1 MPARRL
7 LMRGVVSLIA
17 WLTLFL
23 PVVCHAQVYA
33 GATVGAGGANVPFG
47 STIGGF
53 RGALRL
59 FGGYE
64 FGRHLAAEVMTLDL
78 GKPTTLGGVGAES
91 TIGAFGI
98 AVVGTLPVERWRFSA
113 RVGALSMDGRVTDT
127 AVTRTP
133 QGMFGIEIGF
143 DVMRRL
149 TIGLE
154 TAVSHVEFGPPID
167 DRHKVSWTAFTTTY
181 RFW

>member
-7 LMRGVVSLIA
+7 LMRGVVLFIA
-17 WLTLFL
+17 WLTLF
-23 PVVCHAQVYA
+23 PVVCSAQVYA
-33 GATVGAGGANVPFG
+33 GATVGAGGASVPFG
-47 STIGGF
+47 STFGGF

-78 GKPTTLGGVGAES
+78 GTPTNPGGAGAES
-91 TIGAFGI
+91 TIGAIGV
-98 AVVGTLPVERWRFSA
+98 AVVGTLPVQRWRFSA

-143 DVMRRL
+143 NVMRRL

-167 DRHKVSWTAFTTTY
+167 DRHRVNWTAFTTTY